1 MRAPDAK
8 PLREVRA
15 PMPALIGA
23 TIAAATG
30 AVERGKVMNDEMKR
44 CPACA
49 ELIQAAAHKC
59 RYCGT
64 DLDAYAAT
72 HEASV
77 EQTLFSGHPK
87 MIYTFS
93 QYVVAVCTLG
103 LALLVYWLRSLS
115 LTFTITTQ
123 RVRVERGLFSKAQD
137 NVELFRVDH
146 FDVLK
151 PLGMRLLGLCRVQL
165 HSSDAEMPL
174 VDLFGIAGLEAM
186 ADTLRECSLRERTRR
201 RVLPME
207 QM

>member
-1 MRAPDAK
+1 
-8 PLREVRA
+8 
-15 PMPALIGA
+15 
-23 TIAAATG
+23 
-30 AVERGKVMNDEMKR
+30 MNDEMKR

-49 ELIQAAAHKC
+49 ELIQAAARKC

-64 DLDAYAAT
+64 DIDAYVAT

-77 EQTLFSGHPK
+77 EKTLFAGHPRAL
-87 MIYTFS
+87 YTFG
-93 QYVVAVCTLG
+93 QYVIVVCTLG

-123 RVRVERGLFSKAQD
+123 RVRVERGLLSKSQD
-137 NVELFRVDH
+137 NLELFRVDH

-151 PLGMRLLGLCRVQL
+151 PLGMRLVGLCRVQL
-165 HSSDAEMPL
+165 HSSDPEMPM
-174 VDLFGIAGLEAM
+174 VDLFGIPGLEGL
-186 ADTLRECSLRERTRR
+186 ADTLRECSLQERARR

>member
-1 MRAPDAK
+1 
-8 PLREVRA
+8 
-15 PMPALIGA
+15 
-23 TIAAATG
+23 
-30 AVERGKVMNDEMKR
+30 MNDEMKR

-64 DLDAYAAT
+64 DLDAYVAA
-72 HEASV
+72 HEASA

-87 MIYTFS
+87 VIYTFG
-93 QYVVAVCTLG
+93 QYVIAVCTLG
-103 LALLVYWLRSLS
+103 IALLVYWVRSLS
-115 LTFTITTQ
+115 LTFTVTSQ
-123 RVRVERGLFSKAQD
+123 RVRVERGLFSKVQD

-165 HSSDAEMPL
+165 HSSDPEMPM
-174 VDLFGIAGLEAM
+174 VDLYGIANLEAM
-186 ADTLRECSLRERTRR
+186 ADTLRECSLRERARR

>member
-1 MRAPDAK
+1 MSEE
-8 PLREVRA
+8 L
-15 PMPALIGA
+15 
-23 TIAAATG
+23 
-30 AVERGKVMNDEMKR
+30 KR

-49 ELIQAAAHKC
+49 ELIQAAARKC

-64 DLDAYAAT
+64 DLDAYVAA
-72 HEASV
+72 HEASE

-87 MIYTFS
+87 VIYTFG

-103 LALLVYWLRSLS
+103 IALLFYWLRSLS

-123 RVRVERGLFSKAQD
+123 RVRVERGLLSKAQD

-146 FDVLK
+146 FDVIK
-151 PLGMRLLGLCRVQL
+151 PLGMRLVGLCRVQL
-165 HSSDAEMPL
+165 HSSDPEMPV
-174 VDLFGIAGLEAM
+174 VDLYGIAGLEAM